1 MGGFYRLFL
10 KYMGN
15 SVLENISYAF
25 VKVAKFFVKLA
36 IFCVVIYLLG
46 MQLFK
51 FGYRLFYERA
61 VAEGD
66 GEEIVFEIKNN
77 ESVDEIADNLE
88 KAGLIDDK
96 LAFKFR
102 AKIYKTDFT
111 PNVYNLKTSMTIKN
125 MLDIFDS
132 PSDDVVVTTL
142 STDEVFQLS
151 PEDNEVIEE
160 SQEE

>member
-1 MGGFYRLFL
+1 
-10 KYMGN
+10 MGN
-15 SVLENISYAF
+15 NLLENISYVF
-25 VKVAKFFVKLA
+25 LRIAKIFIKIA
-36 IFCVVIYLLG
+36 IFFVVIYLIG

-61 VAEGD
+61 VAEGE
-66 GEEIVFEIKNN
+66 GTEVVFEIKNDDT
-77 ESVDEIADNLE
+77 VDMIADNLE

-111 PNVYNLKTSMTIKN
+111 PNIYNLKTSMTIKN

-132 PSDDVVVTTL
+132 PTNDNIVTTL
-142 STDEVFQLS
+142 STEDVFQLS
-151 PEDNEVIEE
+151 PEDNEPIEE